1 MKLVITNHFGMESN
15 NLLRENRTTR
25 YEMLTN
31 GERKKTAI
39 AYPIITTVEIMA
51 WSSRKLLK
59 CSATVMRKNRLQ
71 ISASFDKKES
81 RRIS

>member
-15 NLLRENRTTR
+15 NLLRETR
-25 YEMLTN
+25 ATMYEMLTN

-39 AYPIITTVEIMA
+39 AYPIITIVEMTA
-51 WSSRKLLK
+51 WLSRKLLK
-59 CSATVMRKNRLQ
+59 CSATVIRKNKLQ
-71 ISASFDKKES
+71 TSASFDRKVS

>member
-1 MKLVITNHFGMESN
+1 MKLVITNHFGTASSN
-15 NLLRENRTTR
+15 FLLETRATR

-39 AYPIITTVEIMA
+39 AYPIITIVEMTA
-51 WSSRKLLK
+51 WLSRKLLK
-59 CSATVMRKNRLQ
+59 CSATVIRKNKLQ
-71 ISASFDKKES
+71 TSASFDKKES